1 MKTSLHPEKTVFVGL
16 DVHKKTIVLCAR
28 FKGGVLLQRT
38 FLPTKLNDLR
48 KALKK
53 LAQSGTV
60 VCCYEASGAGFV
72 LQRTISEW
80 GHICHVIAP
89 SLIPRKPGDRRKCD
103 RLDAEKLAEYLSNDQ
118 LTMVHIPTVEE
129 ESARDLVRLR
139 YAVRKDTTR
148 AKHRIVKF
156 LDRKGHHFPAKAW
169 SQAHRK
175 WVGEQQFAALTDRI
189 NLEHLLGML
198 ISAEGRLQ
206 QIDKEIQS
214 LAETPRYKEPV
225 SWLMAF
231 RGVNVLTAMVFV
243 TELGDIR
250 RFPSPRKLMAFLGL
264 VPGVHQ
270 SGDSKRGRC
279 SLTKAGNRY
288 LRHVLTQA
296 AWNYR
301 KQPRNGIRLKK
312 QLALVPV
319 DVQDHSWKAQRRIHK
334 RLHHLADKR
343 SWQIAI
349 PAGAREL
356 ACFLG
361 ATLKQC
367 YDANPDL
374 LTAAHEPV
382 LVS

>member
-38 FLPTKLNDLR
+38 FLPTKLNDMR

-53 LAQSGTV
+53 LAESGQV

-72 LQRTISEW
+72 LQRRITEW
-80 GHICHVIAP
+80 GYVCHVVAP
-89 SLIPRKPGDRRKCD
+89 SLIPQKPGDRRKCD
-103 RLDAEKLAEYLSNDQ
+103 RLDAEKLAEFLAHEQ
-118 LTMVHIPTVEE
+118 LTVIHVPTAEE

-139 YAVRKDTTR
+139 FAVRKDVTR
-148 AKHRIVKF
+148 AKHRVVKF
-156 LDRKGHHFPAKAW
+156 LDRKGHHFPGKAW
-169 SQAHRK
+169 TQIHRK
-175 WVGEQQFAALTDRI
+175 WLSQQEFLAVTDRI
-189 NLEHLLGML
+189 TFEHLLGLL
-198 ISAEGRLQ
+198 ISSEARLAE
-206 QIDKEIQS
+206 IDKEIRS
-214 LAETPRYKEPV
+214 LAETPRYREPV

-231 RGVNVLTAMVFV
+231 RGVNVLSAMVFV

-279 SLTKAGNRY
+279 SITKAGNRY
-288 LRHVLTQA
+288 LRHILTQA

-301 KQPRNGIRLKK
+301 AQPRNGPRLKK
-312 QLALVPV
+312 QLEQVPLH
-319 DVQDHSWKAQRRIHK
+319 VQEHSWKAQRRIHK
-334 RLHHLADKR
+334 RLHHLAGKR

-361 ATLKQC
+361 ATLKD
-367 YDANPDL
+367 YYESHHPAP
-374 LTAAHEPV
+374 TAQETVV
-382 LVS
+382 L